1 MQNFKK
7 IKNFENFKRYGERI
21 LSETLRELLSA
32 DIDIIYNPLSR
43 LQTTYGIN
51 IEEKPFRDSYKISN
65 LEHILICHCSKW
77 YQENYIMAIVI
88 KLKYVIN
95 NKIFHRLSQ
104 SVSNALEDSS
114 ITQFRNSIILM
125 NENLIERV
133 ISKTWHF
140 GYNPYIIYN
149 LIDKFNAIRSTTFE
163 GKYLNTGL
171 ILTNSFFEYKNG
183 NGNNRSGTLLKL
195 KQQPYQYP
203 TDCIDNRFWKMA
215 DGKSSFYIASDKK
228 PISYMFFYDTTDKDY
243 VDCMVLKGALH
254 RNDLLFRTFQGREL
268 SIINGANQEFI
279 YQQNVWHYR
288 DHDAFKHLLKN
299 TIGENTSEAV
309 LNSLIK
315 YILILSK
322 NDTSS
327 ILWIPIEE
335 VREDRIK
342 SSVSFSDDDIN
353 ICNKGQE
360 SLIMSLMTSD
370 GAVQIDRQGKIIK
383 YACIAVMEDV
393 ETNKAKGTGEQAAK
407 NLARNGI
414 AIKISQDG
422 TIKLFLNPEDDPIK
436 Y

>member
-7 IKNFENFKRYGERI
+7 IKNIENFKSYGERT
-21 LSETLRELLSA
+21 LSETIRELLSA
-32 DIDIIYNPLSR
+32 DIEIIYNPLTK
-43 LQTTYGIN
+43 LYTTYGIN
-51 IEEKPFRDSYKISN
+51 IEDNPFRDSYKISD
-65 LEHILICHCSKW
+65 LEHILICHCSKG
-77 YQENYIMAIVI
+77 YQESYLMAIVI

-104 SVSNALEDSS
+104 AVSNALEDSA

-133 ISKTWHF
+133 ISKSWKF

-171 ILTNSFFEYKNG
+171 ILTNSFFEYKNE
-183 NGNNRSGTLLKL
+183 NGNNRSGSLLKL

-203 TDCIDNRFWKMA
+203 TDRIDNRFWKMA
-215 DGKSSFYIASDKK
+215 DGKSSFYIASDIK
-228 PISYMFFYDTTDKDY
+228 PINYMFFYDTTDKDY
-243 VDCMVLKGALH
+243 VDFMVLKGALH
-254 RNDLLFRTFQGREL
+254 RNDLLFRTFQGKEL
-268 SIINGANQEFI
+268 SIINGSNQEFI
-279 YQQNVWHYR
+279 YQQNVWRYR
-288 DHDAFKHLLKN
+288 DHNAFKHLLKKN
-299 TIGENTSEAV
+299 IGDDTSEAV

-335 VREDRIK
+335 VKENSIK
-342 SSVSFSDDDIN
+342 SSVSFSDDVIN
-353 ICNKGQE
+353 ICNKAQE
-360 SLIMSLMTSD
+360 PLIMNLMTSD
-370 GAVQIDRQGKIIK
+370 GAVQIDRQGRIVQ
-383 YACIAVMEDV
+383 YACIAIMEDV
-393 ETNKAKGTGEQAAK
+393 EKNKAKGTGEQAAK

-422 TIKLFLNPEDDPIK
+422 TIKLFLNPEDNPIIF
-436 Y
+436 

>member
-51 IEEKPFRDSYKISN
+51 IEENPFRDSYKISN

-228 PISYMFFYDTTDKDY
+228 PISYMYFYDTTDKDY

-254 RNDLLFRTFQGREL
+254 RNDLLFRTLQEESCLLLMGQTKSL
-268 SIINGANQEFI
+268 SISRMYG
-279 YQQNVWHYR
+279 
-288 DHDAFKHLLKN
+288 
-299 TIGENTSEAV
+299 TIVITMHS
-309 LNSLIK
+309 
-315 YILILSK
+315 
-322 NDTSS
+322 
-327 ILWIPIEE
+327 
-335 VREDRIK
+335 
-342 SSVSFSDDDIN
+342 N
-353 ICNKGQE
+353 IC
-360 SLIMSLMTSD
+360 
-370 GAVQIDRQGKIIK
+370 
-383 YACIAVMEDV
+383 
-393 ETNKAKGTGEQAAK
+393 
-407 NLARNGI
+407 
-414 AIKISQDG
+414 
-422 TIKLFLNPEDDPIK
+422 
-436 Y
+436 

>member
-21 LSETLRELLSA
+21 LSETLRELISA
-32 DIDIIYNPLSR
+32 NIEIIYNPLTK

-51 IEEKPFRDSYKISN
+51 IKDNPLRDSYKISD
-65 LEHILICHCSKW
+65 LEHILICHCCKG
-77 YQENYIMAIVI
+77 YQDSYIMAIVI

-95 NKIFHRLSQ
+95 NKIFHNLSQ
-104 SVSNALEDSS
+104 SVSNALEDSAL
-114 ITQFRNSIILM
+114 TKFRNSIILM

-133 ISKTWHF
+133 ISKTWNF
-140 GYNPYIIYN
+140 GYNPYVIYN

-171 ILTNSFFEYKNG
+171 ILTNSFFEYQKG

-195 KQQPYQYP
+195 SQQPYQYP
-203 TDCIDNRFWKMA
+203 TDRIDNRFWKMA
-215 DGKSSFYIASDKK
+215 DGKISFYIASDKN
-228 PISYMFFYDTTDKDY
+228 PISHMFFYDTTDKDY
-243 VDCMVLKGALH
+243 VDLLVLKGALH

-268 SIINGANQEFI
+268 SIINGTNQEFI

-288 DHDAFKHLLKN
+288 DHNAFKNLLKKN
-299 TIGENTSEAV
+299 IGDNTSETV

-327 ILWIPIEE
+327 ILWIPTEE
-335 VREDRIK
+335 VREDSIK

-353 ICNKGQE
+353 ICNIGQE
-360 SLIMSLMTSD
+360 PLVMSLMTSD

-383 YACIAVMEDV
+383 YACIANMEDV
-393 ETNKAKGTGEQAAK
+393 EKNKAKGTGEQAAK
-407 NLARNGI
+407 NLAHNGI

>member
-7 IKNFENFKRYGERI
+7 IKNFEKFIYYGERV

-32 DIDIIYNPLSR
+32 DIEIIYNPLTK

-51 IEEKPFRDSYKISN
+51 IEDNPSRDSYMISD
-65 LEHILICHCSKW
+65 LEHILICHCSKL
-77 YQENYIMAIVI
+77 YQDNYIMAIVI
-88 KLKYVIN
+88 KHKYAIN
-95 NKIFHRLSQ
+95 NKIFHKLSQ
-104 SVSNALEDSS
+104 SVSKALEDSS
-114 ITQFRNSIILM
+114 IKKFRNSIILM

-133 ISKTWHF
+133 ISKTWIH

-171 ILTNSFFEYKNG
+171 ILTNSFFEYKNE
-183 NGNNRSGTLLKL
+183 NESNRSGTLIKL
-195 KQQPYQYP
+195 KQRPYQKL
-203 TDCIDNRFWKMA
+203 TDRIDNRFWKMA
-215 DGKSSFYIASDKK
+215 DGKSSFYIASCIN
-228 PISYMFFYDTTDKDY
+228 PIRYMFFYDTTDKDY
-243 VDCMVLKGALH
+243 VDLMVLKGTLH
-254 RNDLLFRTFQGREL
+254 KNDLLFRTFQGREL

-279 YQQNVWHYR
+279 YQQNVWRYR
-288 DHDAFKHLLKN
+288 DHNAFKNLLKKN
-299 TIGENTSEAV
+299 IGGNTSETV

-315 YILILSK
+315 YILLLSK

-327 ILWIPIEE
+327 ILWIPIRE
-335 VREDRIK
+335 VQEDRIK
-342 SSVSFSDDDIN
+342 SSVSFSDDEIN
-353 ICNKGQE
+353 ICNKAQE
-360 SLIMSLMTSD
+360 PLIMNLMTSD

-393 ETNKAKGTGEQAAK
+393 ERNKAKGTGEQAAK

-422 TIKLFLNPEDDPIK
+422 TIKLFLNSEDDPIK

>member
-1 MQNFKK
+1 
-7 IKNFENFKRYGERI
+7 
-21 LSETLRELLSA
+21 
-32 DIDIIYNPLSR
+32 
-43 LQTTYGIN
+43 
-51 IEEKPFRDSYKISN
+51 
-65 LEHILICHCSKW
+65 
-77 YQENYIMAIVI
+77 
-88 KLKYVIN
+88 
-95 NKIFHRLSQ
+95 
-104 SVSNALEDSS
+104 
-114 ITQFRNSIILM
+114 M

-422 TIKLFLNPEDDPIK
+422 TIKLFLNPEDNPIK